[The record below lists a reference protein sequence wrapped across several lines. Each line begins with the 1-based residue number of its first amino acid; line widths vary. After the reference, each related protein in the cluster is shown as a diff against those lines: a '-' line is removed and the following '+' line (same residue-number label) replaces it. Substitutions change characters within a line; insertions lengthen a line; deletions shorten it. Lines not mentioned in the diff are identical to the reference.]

1 MSDVKPIVLILYSVR
16 RRFGRSK
23 LTFLFTFKSHSLL
36 TMNFSDTFYNKIFD
50 ARFATIQ
57 ALLKFVPKKFIKNI
71 YQEKVYEA
79 GVAPGLFAMRRLH
92 VWF

>member
-1 MSDVKPIVLILYSVR
+1 MSDVKTIVLTLYSVR

-57 ALLKFVPKKFIKNI
+57 VLLKFVPKKFSYKNTRTLG
-71 YQEKVYEA
+71 A
-79 GVAPGLFAMRRLH
+79 GQIFPLIFYFVFLN
-92 VWF
+92 